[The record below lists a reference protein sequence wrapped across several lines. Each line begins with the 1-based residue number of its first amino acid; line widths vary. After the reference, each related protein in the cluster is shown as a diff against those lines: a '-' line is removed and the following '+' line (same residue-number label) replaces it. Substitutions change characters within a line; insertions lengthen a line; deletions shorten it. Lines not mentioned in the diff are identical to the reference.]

1 MASMKNN
8 DITNHIETADSLA
21 VTFLVILMAIYLL
34 IYVIN
39 L

>member
-8 DITNHIETADSLA
+8 DITNRIETADSLA
-21 VTFLVILMAIYLL
+21 VTFLVILIVIDLL

>member
-1 MASMKNN
+1 MASMKNK
-8 DITNHIETADSLA
+8 DITNRIETADSLA

>member
-8 DITNHIETADSLA
+8 DITNRIETADSLA
-21 VTFLVILMAIYLL
+21 ITFLVMLIAIYLL

>member
-8 DITNHIETADSLA
+8 DITNRIETADSLA
-21 VTFLVILMAIYLL
+21 VTFLVMLIAIYLL

-39 L
+39 I

>member
-1 MASMKNN
+1 MKNN
-8 DITNHIETADSLA
+8 DITNRIETADSLA
-21 VTFLVILMAIYLL
+21 VTFLVILIVIDLL